1 MGIGTLRRH
10 WESSEDEGEVTTA
23 SDLAPSGEVQE
34 DGTENTGEGQEKSD
48 GDDTSTEDTG
58 NTAENTD
65 KDSTEGEGA
74 ENAPQPPTRS
84 ASKKDWVAFYEATGQ
99 TIPEDV
105 TRDSLAEAVL
115 GPKE

>member
-10 WESSEDEGEVTTA
+10 WSSEDTEEITTA
-23 SDLAPSGEVQE
+23 STPSETGEVGE
-34 DGTENTGEGQEKSD
+34 DGTENAGEVQETANDQTSTG
-48 GDDTSTEDTG
+48 TEDT
-58 NTAENTD
+58 D
-65 KDSTEGEGA
+65 KDQTEGEGA
-74 ENAPQPPTRS
+74 EDAPQPPARS

-99 TIPEDV
+99 TIPEDA